1 MRLRASIC
9 RITVRFLLM
18 DRTDRAIVAQL
29 EDDGRQTI
37 TELARRVSLTPA
49 PCQRRLRDLEAR
61 GVIRGYHA
69 DVDASALGVG
79 FEVVVSVTMD
89 REDAATIEAFETE
102 LSDIPEIS
110 RAERL
115 FGEPDYL
122 LRVVTADIAA
132 YQRLRDEVL
141 ATLPGVQRLTSTIV
155 MRTIV
160 GRRTL
165 ASIPPR

>member
-1 MRLRASIC
+1 
-9 RITVRFLLM
+9 M
-18 DRTDRAIVAQL
+18 DRTDRQIVAHL

-49 PCQRRLRDLEAR
+49 PCQRRLRELESR

-69 DVDASALGVG
+69 DVDATALGVG

-89 REDAATIEAFETE
+89 REDTSTIEAFERR
-102 LSDIPEIS
+102 LADIPEVC

-122 LRVVTADIAA
+122 LRVMTADIAA
-132 YQRLRDEVL
+132 YQRLRDGAL
-141 ATLPGVQRLTSTIV
+141 AALPGVQRLTSTIV

-160 GRRTL
+160 GRRSL
-165 ASIPPR
+165 ASIPRRPD

>member
-1 MRLRASIC
+1 
-9 RITVRFLLM
+9 M
-18 DRTDRAIVAQL
+18 DRIDREIIALL
-29 EDDGRQTI
+29 ESDGRQTI

-69 DVDASALGVG
+69 DVDATALGLG
-79 FEVVVSVTMD
+79 FEVIVSVTME
-89 REDAATIEAFETE
+89 REDASTIDAFEAE
-102 LSDIPEIS
+102 LAEVPEVC

-122 LRVVTADIAA
+122 LRVSTADIEA
-132 YQRLRDEVL
+132 YQRLRDGVL
-141 ATLPGVQRLTSTIV
+141 AALPGVQRLTSTIV

-160 GRRTL
+160 GRRSI
-165 ASIPPR
+165 ASIPQR